1 MENKENKIEVQRA
14 CLKCGELLMIN
25 KDNLKNIDF
34 VYDAVTDM
42 KYLSVLYVQCPR
54 CGEINA
60 MQIDNSETRKIK
72 SELFALTLKT
82 IRDRKA
88 GKEVKEKT
96 KRKKDKLMNELME
109 KRQELEEKLQGAF
122 LRSEKDDNF
131 KINGLTTL
139 KKDDIIRG
147 ELNE

>member
-14 CLKCGELLMIN
+14 CLKCGELLTIN

-34 VYDAVTDM
+34 VYDAITGT
-42 KYLSVLYVQCPR
+42 KHLSVLYVVCPR
-54 CGEINA
+54 CNEINA
-60 MQIDNSETRKIK
+60 MQIDDAETRKIK

-88 GKEVKEKT
+88 GKEVREKT

-139 KKDDIIRG
+139 KKDDIIIG